1 MKATFVILIP
11 VLIALSLVYTPN
23 FWVFLAVLVDYH
35 TPWVLFDSP
44 LYEKYHQ
51 FLVNRLPEIDEK
63 PLIEIHHTEAT
74 FENLNKL
81 SKGFTFPV
89 VIRGLL
95 ENSTALTAWNEH
107 EFWQKYANEEVLC
120 GTLFDLI
127 DNCTVG
133 KFFEELGRGKPF
145 YISGASVIFD
155 NHPELHD
162 MIDNEQIRSLE
173 PGNRKSTQVFMGV
186 PDMGSDIH
194 CAIGVN
200 MYVYILSPLCFFLSR
215 PN

>member
-1 MKATFVILIP
+1 MRSLLLVLIP
-11 VLIALSLVYTPN
+11 VLVAISLVYFPN

-51 FLVNRLPEIDEK
+51 FLVERLPERPEM
-63 PLIEIHHTEAT
+63 PLVEVHHSEAT
-74 FENLNKL
+74 YEKL
-81 SKGFTFPV
+81 SKLSNRFAWPV

-95 ENSTALTAWNEH
+95 ENSTSLSKWNET
-107 EFWQKYANEEVLC
+107 EFWMKYADEEVLC
-120 GTLFDLI
+120 GTLFNLI
-127 DNCTVG
+127 DDCTVG
-133 KFFEELGRGKPF
+133 KFFNEMNAGNPF

-155 NHPELHD
+155 RNPELHD

-173 PGNRKSTQVFMGV
+173 PGIRKSTQIFMGV

-194 CAIGVN
+194 CAIGIN
-200 MYVYILSPLCFFLSR
+200 M
-215 PN
+215 

>member
-1 MKATFVILIP
+1 MKATVLVIIP
-11 VLIALSLVYTPN
+11 VLVAVSLVYLPN
-23 FWVFLAVLVDYH
+23 FWVFLAVLIDYH
-35 TPWVLFDSP
+35 TSWVLFDSP

-51 FLVNRLPEIDEK
+51 FLVSRLPVRDEI
-63 PLIEIHHTEAT
+63 PLIEIHHSEAT

-81 SKGFTFPV
+81 SKGFTWPI

-95 ENSTALTAWNEH
+95 ENSTALTAWKEP
-107 EFWQKYANEEVLC
+107 EFWMKYADEEVLC

-127 DNCTVG
+127 DDCTVG
-133 KFFEELGRGKPF
+133 KFFKELQAGKPF

-155 NHPELHD
+155 HHPELHD
-162 MIDNEQIRSLE
+162 MIDNAQIRSLE
-173 PGNRKSTQVFMGV
+173 PGNRKSTQIFMGV

-200 MYVYILSPLCFFLSR
+200 M
-215 PN
+215 

>member
-1 MKATFVILIP
+1 MKLQILALIPILIG
-11 VLIALSLVYTPN
+11 LSLVYVPN
-23 FWVFLAVLVDYH
+23 FWVFIAVLIDYH

-44 LYEKYHQ
+44 LYESYHQ
-51 FLVNRLPEIDEK
+51 FLISRLPVIPDRPLLEID
-63 PLIEIHHTEAT
+63 HSEAT
-74 FENLNKL
+74 FEKLQTL
-81 SKGFTFPV
+81 SKGFTWPI

-95 ENSTALTAWNEH
+95 ENSTALAQWNETD
-107 EFWQKYANEEVLC
+107 FWMQYAHEEVLC

-127 DNCTVG
+127 EDCTVG
-133 KFFEELGRGKPF
+133 KFFHELQQGKPF

-155 NHPELHD
+155 HNPELHD

-173 PGNRKSTQVFMGV
+173 PGNRKSTQIFMGV

-200 MYVYILSPLCFFLSR
+200 M
-215 PN
+215 